1 MQKASYMKTISKEVI
16 EFIARL
22 EGMRRN
28 VYLDEGGYPTIGIGH
43 LLTGAERAS
52 GNIFIDGEE
61 CPIARGLTIAQCCKL
76 LKADLKNPAATVNQ
90 SVLVEINRNQ
100 FDALVSF
107 VFNVGGSAFTHS
119 KLLQCINRGEFKLV
133 PEQLRRW
140 VFVNGRRSEGLRRRR
155 EAEIV
160 LWNTPVNEEAFA
172 GSMRKI
178 GRIDPP
184 TPRKSWYAKLF
195 WFMR

>member
-1 MQKASYMKTISKEVI
+1 MKTISKEVI
-16 EFIARL
+16 EFISRL

-52 GNIFIDGEE
+52 GRITIDGEE

-76 LKADLKNPAATVNQ
+76 LKADLKSPAAIVNQ
-90 SVLVEINRNQ
+90 SVLVEIKQNQ

-107 VFNVGGSAFTHS
+107 VFNVGSSAFNRST
-119 KLLQCINRGEFKLV
+119 LLQYINQGEFELV

-160 LWNTPVNEEAFA
+160 LWNTPVKDETLA

-178 GRIDPP
+178 GRIEPP
-184 TPRKSWYAKLF
+184 TPRKSWYKKLF